1 VFTELVD
8 TIAPDGV
15 EICVQEEIYDD
26 HYPDAGFGFITV
38 QFDPGC
44 QILNSERL
52 LQYARTRRTQGS
64 DFDRNRR
71 QQETLKALQ
80 KEVLSAGGI
89 ANFVTSI
96 PALYAQLAD
105 NYRTNLSLEQLLSLA
120 RLVNEI
126 PPENVTF
133 EAINNLDVDFATTV
147 TGQEVLIPR
156 QSQMR
161 FRVQQAFNPLPDLTR
176 ADLLERA
183 TGEEA
188 TIVVYNNT
196 AVSGLA
202 GNTRDWLTSR
212 GVTVGAVGNI
222 EPPTNAPTA
231 IRDYTGNPWTAR
243 YLADLLNLPESAIVP
258 GTDGITSADVMVVV
272 GEDIQQLL
280 TGE

>member
-1 VFTELVD
+1 
-8 TIAPDGV
+8 
-15 EICVQEEIYDD
+15 
-26 HYPDAGFGFITV
+26 
-38 QFDPGC
+38 
-44 QILNSERL
+44 
-52 LQYARTRRTQGS
+52 
-64 DFDRNRR
+64 
-71 QQETLKALQ
+71 
-80 KEVLSAGGI
+80 
-89 ANFVTSI
+89 
-96 PALYAQLAD
+96 
-105 NYRTNLSLEQLLSLA
+105 
-120 RLVNEI
+120 
-126 PPENVTF
+126 
-133 EAINNLDVDFATTV
+133 
-147 TGQEVLIPR
+147 
-156 QSQMR
+156 MR

-280 TGE
+280 SGE